1 MQIVAICVSRYENS
15 SSSCGF
21 THIAD
26 YCYYRNEHCSSLF
39 ATKKEDNL
47 SIVFFVPLEVLF
59 SNELLTDLGRIW
71 ALRYIIADPKVVE
84 YNYYIKRS

>member
-1 MQIVAICVSRYENS
+1 MITAVVAVGLHTLPTTAIIVMSIAHRY
-15 SSSCGF
+15 
-21 THIAD
+21 
-26 YCYYRNEHCSSLF
+26 LQQ
-39 ATKKEDNL
+39 KKRRTL
-47 SIVFFVPLEVLF
+47 VLLFVPLEVLF

>member
-1 MQIVAICVSRYENS
+1 MIIAVVAVGLHTLPTTAIIVMSIAHRY
-15 SSSCGF
+15 
-21 THIAD
+21 
-26 YCYYRNEHCSSLF
+26 LQQ
-39 ATKKEDNL
+39 KKRRTL
-47 SIVFFVPLEVLF
+47 VLLFVPLEVLF